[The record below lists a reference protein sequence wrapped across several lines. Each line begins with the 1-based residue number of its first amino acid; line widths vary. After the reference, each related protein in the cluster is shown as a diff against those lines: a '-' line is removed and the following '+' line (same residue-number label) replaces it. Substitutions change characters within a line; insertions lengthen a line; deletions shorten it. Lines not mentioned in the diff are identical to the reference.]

1 MKSILLLYCLGLCCI
16 SACKKDNGKRD
27 YWGEVSVLKNGNSW
41 SGGIT
46 GLQHDF
52 SSEKVDI
59 NIENFTEGGN
69 HLDNLLFFKVPK
81 EVGIY
86 KLSYS
91 INQPPDDSLVGT
103 RYFNVYEDVLFD
115 IYDVA
120 TNDSTSYL
128 EITEYNDRKDE
139 FRGKFHLTLYRTLKG
154 SINVPDTLIFTEG
167 TFHTRIDD

>member
-1 MKSILLLYCLGLCCI
+1 MKSILLFCCLGLCSI
-16 SACKKDNGKRD
+16 VACKKDNGKRD
-27 YWGEVSVLKNGNSW
+27 YWGEVSVLKNGELWNSK
-41 SGGIT
+41 IIA
-46 GLQHDF
+46 LQHTF
-52 SSEKVDI
+52 SKEKVDI
-59 NIENFTEGGN
+59 TIKKSTEEDINI
-69 HLDNLLFFKVPK
+69 DNLLLFKIPK
-81 EVGIY
+81 ASGIY

-91 INQPPDDSLVGT
+91 INQPPDDSLVGA